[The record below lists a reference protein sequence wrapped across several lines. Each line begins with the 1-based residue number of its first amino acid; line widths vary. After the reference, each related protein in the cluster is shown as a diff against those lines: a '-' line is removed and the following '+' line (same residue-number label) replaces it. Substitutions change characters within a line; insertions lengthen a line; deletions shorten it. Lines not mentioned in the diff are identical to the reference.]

1 MSPRTQIQNNKI
13 REDSQEKI
21 LTAAFNL
28 MSAKGYNS
36 TSIAQIAK
44 EAGVSKGLMYNYF
57 HSKEDLLK
65 ALIDRTLRDG
75 EKIMEGVFSDDPAE
89 TLENVFKWY
98 FNELRNN
105 LSEWKFISEIMLRA
119 DTFSFV
125 KDFVSVKLEEYTKLF
140 STLLQELEFE
150 NPIEEA
156 YVIGGLFDGIGF
168 QCLVVGD
175 DYPIDQMEKYLIS
188 KYCKRIQK

>member
-1 MSPRTQIQNNKI
+1 MSPRSQIQNEKI
-13 REDSQEKI
+13 RTESISKI
-21 LTAAFNL
+21 LDAAFKL
-28 MSAKGYNS
+28 MSAKGYDS
-36 TSIAQIAK
+36 TSISQIAN

-75 EKIMEGVFSDDPAE
+75 DKIMEGVFSDDPRE
-89 TLENVFKWY
+89 TLENVFRWY

-119 DTFSFV
+119 DKYSFV
-125 KDFVSVKLEEYTKLF
+125 KDLVTIKLKEYTKLF
-140 STLLQELEFE
+140 SALLQELEFE
-150 NPIEEA
+150 NPLEEA

-175 DYPIDQMEKYLIS
+175 EYPIDQLEKYLIA

>member
-1 MSPRTQIQNNKI
+1 MSPRSTIENKKI
-13 REDSQEKI
+13 RTESISKI
-21 LTAAFNL
+21 LDAAFML
-28 MSAKGYNS
+28 MAKNGYES
-36 TSIAQIAK
+36 TSISQIAN

-65 ALIDRTLRDG
+65 ALIDQTLRDG

-105 LSEWKFISEIMLRA
+105 LGEWKFISEIMLRA
-119 DTFSFV
+119 DKFSFV
-125 KDFVSVKLEEYTKLF
+125 KDMVTIKLEEYTKLF

-150 NPIEEA
+150 NPTEEA

-168 QCLVVGD
+168 QCLVVGNE
-175 DYPIDQMEKYLIS
+175 YPIDKMEKYLIS
-188 KYCKRIQK
+188 KYCKRIKK

>member
-75 EKIMEGVFSDDPAE
+75 EKIMEGVFSDDPSE

-105 LSEWKFISEIMLRA
+105 LGEWKFISEIMLRA

-125 KDFVSVKLEEYTKLF
+125 KDLVTIKLEEYTKLF

-175 DYPIDQMEKYLIS
+175 KYPIDQMEKYLIS
-188 KYCKRIQK
+188 KYCKRVK

>member
-1 MSPRTQIQNNKI
+1 MSPRTQIQNKKI
-13 REDSQEKI
+13 REESQEKI

-28 MSAKGYNS
+28 MSARGYDS
-36 TSIAQIAK
+36 TCIAQIAK

>member
-1 MSPRTQIQNNKI
+1 MSPRSTIENEKI
-13 REDSQEKI
+13 RTESIRKI
-21 LTAAFNL
+21 LDAAFRL
-28 MSAKGYNS
+28 MAKNGYES
-36 TSIAQIAK
+36 TSISQIAN

-65 ALIDRTLRDG
+65 ALINQTMRDG

-105 LSEWKFISEIMLRA
+105 LGEWKFISEIMLRA
-119 DTFSFV
+119 DKYSFV
-125 KDFVSVKLEEYTKLF
+125 KDLVTIKLEEYTKLF
-140 STLLQELEFE
+140 SALLLELEFE
-150 NPIEEA
+150 NPTEEA

-168 QCLVVGD
+168 QCLVVGNE
-175 DYPIDQMEKYLIS
+175 YPIDQMEEYLIS
-188 KYCKRIQK
+188 KYCKRIKK

>member
-1 MSPRTQIQNNKI
+1 MSPRSTIENKKI
-13 REDSQEKI
+13 RTESISKI
-21 LTAAFNL
+21 LDAAYRL
-28 MSAKGYNS
+28 MAKNGYES
-36 TSIAQIAK
+36 TSISQIAN

-65 ALIDRTLRDG
+65 ALIDQTLRDG

-105 LSEWKFISEIMLRA
+105 LGEWKFISEIMLRA
-119 DTFSFV
+119 DKYSFV
-125 KDFVSVKLEEYTKLF
+125 KDMVTIKLEEYTKLF
-140 STLLQELEFE
+140 SSLLLELEFE
-150 NPIEEA
+150 NPTEEA

-168 QCLVVGD
+168 QCLVVGNE
-175 DYPIDQMEKYLIS
+175 YPIDQMEKYLIS
-188 KYCKRIQK
+188 KYCKRNKK